1 MKKNPHSILLVLNVL
16 MKKIIFILQNDSSHN
31 TRIVPSLFLNNFHER
46 IHQIELCLE
55 VGCRQDEDIWDGGS
69 EIVLVFGFIER
80 WTVIDRDTH
89 ACGRVGY
96 ARAGTRTVG
105 EKRISFF
112 FCRNAPQ
119 IAI

>member
-69 EIVLVFGFIER
+69 EIVWSLVSSSG
-80 WTVIDRDTH
+80 
-89 ACGRVGY
+89 G
-96 ARAGTRTVG
+96 
-105 EKRISFF
+105 
-112 FCRNAPQ
+112 P
-119 IAI
+119 